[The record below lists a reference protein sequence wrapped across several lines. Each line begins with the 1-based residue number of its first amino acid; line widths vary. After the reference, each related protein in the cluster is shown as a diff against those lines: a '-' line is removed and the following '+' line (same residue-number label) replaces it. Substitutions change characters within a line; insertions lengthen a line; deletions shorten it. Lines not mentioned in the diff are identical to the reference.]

1 MSNDSYS
8 APVFPPRQESL
19 KRQTEELN
27 ARMNR
32 FLHSPLDSID
42 LHGLADELE
51 GLSRQFRSASERSVE
66 EHLDKTVYKYRVLVT
81 SVSHYEV
88 EIQTT
93 AADRKQ
99 VARDT
104 DGGTFSEIGEGSWT
118 IESVERVE

>member
-1 MSNDSYS
+1 MSNDTYS
-8 APVFPPRQESL
+8 APVFPPRQEAL

-32 FLHSPLDSID
+32 FLHSPLDSIE
-42 LHGLADELE
+42 LHGLAEELE
-51 GLSRQFRSASERSVE
+51 GLSMQFRRASERSVE

-81 SVSHYEV
+81 SVSHYEC
-88 EIQTT
+88 EIESTD
-93 AADRKQ
+93 ADRMQ

-104 DGGTFSEIGEGSWT
+104 DGGEFEEIGEGSWT